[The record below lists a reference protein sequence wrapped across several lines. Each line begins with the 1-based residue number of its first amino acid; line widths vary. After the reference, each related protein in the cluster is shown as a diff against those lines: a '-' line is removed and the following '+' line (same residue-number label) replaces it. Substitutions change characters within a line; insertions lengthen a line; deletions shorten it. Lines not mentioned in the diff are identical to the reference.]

1 MGSMMTEIRSLG
13 KIDIKILE
21 VEYGKIQTDEIVVTN
36 ERLTHIK
43 ERHPQDYILFEKY
56 GIESVVSPDLIIK
69 DVKHEGTVFMI
80 KQLPETNLNVVVR
93 VVLKT
98 NNSKLKNSVMTFY
111 RIRDKNLKKLIEKN
125 GVIYKKE

>member
-1 MGSMMTEIRSLG
+1 MTEIRSLG

-21 VEYGKIQTDEIVVTN
+21 AEYGEIQTDEIVVTN
-36 ERLTHIK
+36 ERLAHIK
-43 ERHPQDYILFEKY
+43 ERHPQDYLLFEKY
-56 GIESVVSPDLIIK
+56 GTESVVSPDLIIK

-80 KQLPETNLNVVVR
+80 NQLPETNLNVVVR
-93 VVLKT
+93 MVLKT

-125 GVIYKKE
+125 RLIYKKE

>member
-1 MGSMMTEIRSLG
+1 MMTEIRSLG